1 MIILKSPD
9 GTVEFRGFVF
19 EMLEYT
25 AKALNIRKVDL
36 INCATLLYMGKFKF
50 ICLSHMQL

>member
-1 MIILKSPD
+1 MAIFKRPD
-9 GTVEFRGFVF
+9 GTVEFGGFVF

-36 INCATLLYMGKFKF
+36 INCSTLLYMGKFKF
-50 ICLSHMQL
+50 ICLSYMQL